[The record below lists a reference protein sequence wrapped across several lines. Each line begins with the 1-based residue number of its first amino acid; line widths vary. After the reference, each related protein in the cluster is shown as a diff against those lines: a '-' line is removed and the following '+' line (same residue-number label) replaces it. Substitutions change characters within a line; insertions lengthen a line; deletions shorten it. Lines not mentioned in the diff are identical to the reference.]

1 MTILGTKS
9 RNIKILGAVWLGVGG
24 LAFAWVLSDLVPRV
38 QGKSTLGLFESGDAW
53 WVVVLV
59 FLAIGVICVV
69 SGLGL
74 LLRSPVARPFLII
87 SSIVFIPLVGLVVPL
102 LVLAPSL
109 WLTVSTGGKK
119 AFESYMAREN
129 G

>member
-1 MTILGTKS
+1 M
-9 RNIKILGAVWLGVGG
+9 
-24 LAFAWVLSDLVPRV
+24 
-38 QGKSTLGLFESGDAW
+38 
-53 WVVVLV
+53 